1 MQVKAKKALGQH
13 FLTDEKIAKRISESL
28 REHALPILEVGGG
41 MGVLTQFLI
50 EDYPDVRVVELDG
63 ESVAY
68 LRTHFPKSPE
78 GRIIEG
84 DFLKLDLSTV
94 FSPEAGQPFLLIGN
108 FPYNIS
114 TQIFFHLLEYRDLIP
129 AAGGMLQKE
138 VAERLAAPAGTR
150 ASGILSVLLQAWYD
164 VEYLF
169 SVPPEVFNPPPKV
182 QSGVIR
188 LARNGRKELGVDE
201 KLFKTVVKT
210 AFNQRRKTL
219 RNALRPLLGDNEMPD
234 EGQAFLGKRAEQLSV
249 EDFILLT
256 KAVAK
261 AGETTEHGVEE

>member
-1 MQVKAKKALGQH
+1 
-13 FLTDEKIAKRISESL
+13 
-28 REHALPILEVGGG
+28 

-68 LRTHFPKSPE
+68 LRTHFPKSLE

-94 FSPEAGQPFLLIGN
+94 FSSEFRIPNSELRTPNSEGGRPFLVIGN

-188 LARNGRKELGVDE
+188 LVRNGRKELGVDE

-219 RNALRPLLGDNEMPD
+219 RNALRPLLGDNEMPE
-234 EGQAFLGKRAEQLSV
+234 EGQVFLGKRAEQLSV
-249 EDFILLT
+249 DDFIRLT
-256 KAVAK
+256 EAVSKVAPGPLK
-261 AGETTEHGVEE
+261 GELVAGI

>member
-13 FLTDEKIAKRISESL
+13 FLTDETIAQRISESL
-28 REHALPILEVGGG
+28 RAFDFPIMEVGGG
-41 MGVLTQFLI
+41 MGVLTQYLVR
-50 EDYPDVRVVELDG
+50 DYPDVRVVELDT

-68 LRTHFPKSPE
+68 LKVNFPDSLDGK
-78 GRIIEG
+78 IIEG
-84 DFLKLDLSTV
+84 DFLKLDLSKAFTPSV
-94 FSPEAGQPFLLIGN
+94 SPFLLIGN

-182 QSGVIR
+182 NSGVIR
-188 LARNGRKELGVDE
+188 LVRNDRKELGVDE
-201 KLFKTVVKT
+201 GLFKTVVKT

-219 RNALRPLLGDNEMPD
+219 RNALKPILEDRSLTETD
-234 EGQAFLGKRAEQLSV
+234 FLGKRAEQLSV
-249 EDFILLT
+249 DDFIRLT
-256 KAVAK
+256 KAIE
-261 AGETTEHGVEE
+261 ETLSR